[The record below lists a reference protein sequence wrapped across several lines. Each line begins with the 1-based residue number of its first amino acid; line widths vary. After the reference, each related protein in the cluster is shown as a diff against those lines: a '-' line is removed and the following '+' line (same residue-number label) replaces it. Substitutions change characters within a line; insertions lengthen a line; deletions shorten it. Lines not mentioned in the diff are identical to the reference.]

1 MTAKQRLFLDE
12 YLLSGSATAAYR
24 KAFGVK
30 DDSMAAANGS
40 RLLKHPEIVAA
51 LEARQKAV
59 QERNDIDVDALI
71 AELKKLAFSNLT
83 RIITWNEIE
92 SNLKPSD
99 QLAETDSATIS
110 EFTETDNKYGKRRSI
125 KLYSKPQAIETLL
138 KLAGAFKADNQQKD
152 QGVHITINETDLGKP
167 QS

>member
-1 MTAKQRLFLDE
+1 M
-12 YLLSGSATAAYR
+12 
-24 KAFGVK
+24 
-30 DDSMAAANGS
+30 
-40 RLLKHPEIVAA
+40 
-51 LEARQKAV
+51 EARQKAV

-125 KLYSKPQAIETLL
+125 KLYRGKMIVTLPKPMRVTKTAR
-138 KLAGAFKADNQQKD
+138 
-152 QGVHITINETDLGKP
+152 
-167 QS
+167 